1 MNKILQQTVKDKCKD
16 MGLSE
21 ESLNGV
27 TEILGGEI
35 ADDSTDNAAIEAV
48 ANRIVEV
55 AKRMQ
60 GEATRW
66 AQGKFPQPTP
76 PVPPTPPTPP
86 TPPAP
91 TESDE
96 MKKWRED
103 MDKRFKAIED
113 ENKLLRAERQKQERT
128 AKIGAAF
135 TKHHIPEYLREYVT
149 VPDSVED
156 AKIDEYVGG
165 MAQKFVTQ
173 QLPGMEDSSRQVA
186 SKEETQAAADKFFEN
201 LNVKPKENQ

>member
-1 MNKILQQTVKDKCKD
+1 MNKILQQKVEDKCKD
-16 MGLSE
+16 MGLSKE
-21 ESLNGV
+21 FVNGL
-27 TEILGGEI
+27 TELLGADI
-35 ADDSTDNAAIEAV
+35 ADDFTDEAAIETT
-48 ANRIVEV
+48 ANRIAEA
-55 AKRMQ
+55 AKKTQ
-60 GEATRW
+60 SEATRW
-66 AQGKFPQPTP
+66 AQKNKPTP
-76 PVPPTPPTPP
+76 PAPQPQPQT
-86 TPPAP
+86 AP

>member
-1 MNKILQQTVKDKCKD
+1 MNKILQQKVKDKCKD

-21 ESLNGV
+21 EAVNGITGV
-27 TEILGGEI
+27 LGGEI
-35 ADDSTDNAAIEAV
+35 ADDSTDEAAIEAA
-48 ANRIVEV
+48 ANRIAEV
-55 AKRMQ
+55 AKQMQ

-66 AQGKFPQPTP
+66 AQKNKPTP

-86 TPPAP
+86 AP
-91 TESDE
+91 TESEE
-96 MKKWRED
+96 MKRWRED

-113 ENKLLRAERQKQERT
+113 ENKLLRAERTKQERT
-128 AKIGAAF
+128 NKIGAAF
-135 TKHHIPEYLREYVT
+135 TKHHIPEYLREYVQ

-156 AKIDEYVGG
+156 AKIDEYIAG

-173 QLPGMEDSSRQVA
+173 QLPGMDDTSRQVA
-186 SKEETQAAADKFFEN
+186 SSEETQAAADKFFEK